1 MSLGMIGLIGFGIM
15 VFVCTVLCFAEFIE
29 NNIDGFGELIAAI
42 IASLIG
48 GLVISLLIIIVTVL
62 AIILISSPFW
72 TLYAIATLI

>member
-48 GLVISLLIIIVTVL
+48 GLVISLLIIS
-62 AIILISSPFW
+62 ILLFLLLVSLILLSSAF
-72 TLYAIATLI
+72 